1 MLPNMPFLIDAL
13 LTGTIDPDFAPG
25 RGDSAIAKRAV
36 TGSRRVSL
44 LGIEGDAQADL
55 TAHGGRDKAIH
66 HYPGDHYA
74 GWASALGP
82 TPLLG
87 APGAFGENISTTGMT
102 EEAVCLGDR
111 YRMGS
116 ALVEVAQGRQPCWKQ
131 AHYLGVPKLVALMVV
146 SGRTGWYYRVIE
158 EGAVAAGDALVLE
171 DRPCPQW
178 PVARLFALLIGG
190 KHHGEAAALAE
201 LGEHVLLA
209 EEWRR
214 RARGLGGAATKGP
227 ASGGGA

>member
-1 MLPNMPFLIDAL
+1 MLPNMPFLIDVL
-13 LTGTIDPDFAPG
+13 LTGRIVPDFAKG

-36 TGSRRVSL
+36 TGSRRVGL

-55 TAHGGRDKAIH
+55 TVHGGRDKAIH
-66 HYPGDHYA
+66 HYPRDHYA
-74 GWASALGP
+74 GWASLIGAHAL
-82 TPLLG
+82 LRQ
-87 APGAFGENISTTGMT
+87 AGAFGENISTLGMT

-131 AHYLGVPKLVALMVV
+131 AHYLGEPKLVALMVA

-158 EGAVAAGDALVLE
+158 EGVVAAGNALVLE
-171 DRPCPQW
+171 DRPCAEW

-190 KHHGEAAALAE
+190 GHRGEGAALAE
-201 LGEHVLLA
+201 LAEHPLLA
-209 EEWRR
+209 EEWRKRAKGLAGSAR
-214 RARGLGGAATKGP
+214 RR
-227 ASGGGA
+227 

>member
-1 MLPNMPFLIDAL
+1 MLPTMPSLIDAL
-13 LTGTIDPDFAPG
+13 LTGRIDPDFAPG
-25 RGDSAIAKRAV
+25 RGDSAIAKQAV
-36 TGSRRVSL
+36 TGSRRVGL

-55 TAHGGRDKAIH
+55 TVHGGRDKAIH
-66 HYPGDHYA
+66 HYPRDHYA
-74 GWASALGP
+74 GWASVLGP

-87 APGAFGENISTTGMT
+87 APGAFGENISTMGMT

-131 AHYLGVPKLVALMVV
+131 AHYLGEPKLVALMVA

-171 DRPCPQW
+171 DRPCPEW

-190 KHHGEAAALAE
+190 KHRGEAEALAE
-201 LGEHVLLA
+201 LADHQLLA
-209 EEWRR
+209 EEWRKRAKGLAGSAR
-214 RARGLGGAATKGP
+214 RR
-227 ASGGGA
+227 

>member
-1 MLPNMPFLIDAL
+1 MPFLIDAL
-13 LTGTIDPDFAPG
+13 LTGRIDPDFAPG

-36 TGSRRVSL
+36 TGSRRVGL

-55 TAHGGRDKAIH
+55 TVHGGRDKAIH
-66 HYPGDHYA
+66 HYPRDHYA

-102 EEAVCLGDR
+102 EETVCLGDR

-131 AHYLGVPKLVALMVV
+131 THYLGVPKLVALMVA

-171 DRPCPQW
+171 DRPCPEW
-178 PVARLFALLIGG
+178 PVARLFGLLIGG
-190 KHHGEAAALAE
+190 KHRGEAEALAALRS
-201 LGEHVLLA
+201 HPLLA

-214 RARGLGGAATKGP
+214 RARAL
-227 ASGGGA
+227 ASGGQRR

>member
-13 LTGTIDPDFAPG
+13 LTGRIDPDFAPG

-36 TGSRRVSL
+36 TESRRVGL

-55 TAHGGRDKAIH
+55 TVHGGRDKAIH
-66 HYPGDHYA
+66 HYPREHYA

-87 APGAFGENISTTGMT
+87 APGAFGENISTLGMT

-131 AHYLGVPKLVALMVV
+131 AHYLGEPKLVALMVA

-171 DRPCPQW
+171 DRPCAEW
-178 PVARLFALLIGG
+178 PVARLFGLLIGG
-190 KHHGEAAALAE
+190 KHRGEGAALAE
-201 LGEHVLLA
+201 LGEHPLLA

-214 RARGLGGAATKGP
+214 RARALAGVGERG
-227 ASGGGA
+227 

>member
-1 MLPNMPFLIDAL
+1 MRTTIDAL
-13 LTGTIDPDFAPG
+13 LTGAIRSFTPE
-25 RGDSAIAKRAV
+25 GDTSAIAKAPV
-36 TGSRRVSL
+36 DGPRRVTV
-44 LGIEGDAQADL
+44 LGIEGDEQADL
-55 TAHGGRDKAIH
+55 AVHGGRDKAIH

-131 AHYLGVPKLVALMVV
+131 AHYLRAPKMVALMVA

-158 EGAVAAGDALVLE
+158 EGAVAAGDALALE

-190 KHHGEAAALAE
+190 KQYGEAEALAE
-201 LGEHVLLA
+201 LGSHPLLA

-214 RARGLGGAATKGP
+214 RARGLAGSARRR
-227 ASGGGA
+227 

>member
-13 LTGTIDPDFAPG
+13 LTGRIDRDFAPG

-36 TGSRRVSL
+36 TGSRRVGL

-55 TAHGGRDKAIH
+55 TVHGGRDKAIH
-66 HYPGDHYA
+66 HYPRDHYA
-74 GWASALGP
+74 GWASLIGAHAL
-82 TPLLG
+82 LRQ
-87 APGAFGENISTTGMT
+87 AGAFGENISTLGMT

-131 AHYLGVPKLVALMVV
+131 AHYLGEPKLVALMVA

-171 DRPCPQW
+171 DRPCPEW

-190 KHHGEAAALAE
+190 KHRGEGAALAE
-201 LGEHVLLA
+201 LAGHPLLA
-209 EEWRR
+209 VEWRR
-214 RARGLGGAATKGP
+214 RARAL
-227 ASGGGA
+227 ASGGQRR

>member
-13 LTGTIDPDFAPG
+13 LTGRIDPAFAPG

-36 TGSRRVSL
+36 TGSRRVGL

-55 TAHGGRDKAIH
+55 TVHGGRDKAIH
-66 HYPGDHYA
+66 HYPRDHYA

-82 TPLLG
+82 KPLLG
-87 APGAFGENISTTGMT
+87 AAGAFGENISTLGMT

-131 AHYLGVPKLVALMVV
+131 AHYLGEPKLVALMVA

-158 EGAVAAGDALVLE
+158 EGVVAAGDALVLE
-171 DRPCPQW
+171 DRPCPEW

-190 KHHGEAAALAE
+190 KHRGEAEALAK
-201 LGEHVLLA
+201 LGEHPLLA
-209 EEWRR
+209 EEWRQ
-214 RARGLGGAATKGP
+214 RARGLAGSARRR
-227 ASGGGA
+227 

>member
-1 MLPNMPFLIDAL
+1 MLPNIPFLIDAL
-13 LTGTIDPDFAPG
+13 LTGMIDPDFAPG

-36 TGSRRVSL
+36 TGSRQVGL

-55 TAHGGRDKAIH
+55 TVHGGRDKAIH
-66 HYPGDHYA
+66 HYPRDHYA
-74 GWASALGP
+74 GWATLIGDHAL
-82 TPLLG
+82 LRQ
-87 APGAFGENISTTGMT
+87 AGAFGENISTTGMT

-131 AHYLGVPKLVALMVV
+131 AHYLGVPRMVALMVA

-171 DRPCPQW
+171 DRPCPEW
-178 PVARLFALLIGG
+178 PVARLFGLLIGG
-190 KHHGEAAALAE
+190 KHRGEAEALAE
-201 LGEHVLLA
+201 LAGHPLLA
-209 EEWRR
+209 QEWRQ
-214 RARGLGGAATKGP
+214 RARGLAGSARRR
-227 ASGGGA
+227 